1 MVDCFNNYFASVF
14 TPEDTSSMPTVP
26 DCADIQCSDINF
38 TEYEVLSKLSKL
50 RPDKAAGPDNLLP
63 RFLIQIKDL
72 IAYPLY
78 LLFRK
83 SLDNGCVPED
93 WKCANVCPVFK
104 KGSRNKVDNYRPIS
118 LTSQICKV
126 FESVIRDQV
135 VTHLE
140 ENKLILDSQHGFRK
154 GRSCLTNLLTFLDKV
169 TSYAD
174 AGEAVDVVF
183 LDFAKA
189 FDKVPHMRL
198 LHKLKSHGING
209 KLFCWITDWLSNRK
223 QRVCINWSLSD
234 WQYVLSGVPQGSV
247 LGPILFLIFINDI
260 DNDITSWI
268 LKFADD
274 TKMFSSVCNSIDYKK
289 FQDDINRLFNWT
301 KNWQMSFNID
311 KCKIMHIGRHNKLYD
326 YSLGGQLLTS
336 VSEEKDLGVI
346 ISKDLKV
353 SQQCAA
359 AYSKASKILG
369 LINRSVVYKTSE
381 VMLRLYKSVVRPH
394 LEFCIVAWSPYY
406 QKDKDLLERIQR
418 RFTKM
423 IPELRDLPYT
433 KRLDRLKLW
442 TLEERRIRA
451 DLLEVFKM
459 IHGFTNVKFESFF
472 QFDINTRTRGHS
484 YKLQKSRFN
493 KDLRRY
499 FFSDRIINTWNSLD
513 DQTVSASTV
522 NSFKK
527 NLDKFRTT
535 RRWVNIWTDVSR
547 P

>member
-1 MVDCFNNYFASVF
+1 
-14 TPEDTSSMPTVP
+14 
-26 DCADIQCSDINF
+26 
-38 TEYEVLSKLSKL
+38 
-50 RPDKAAGPDNLLP
+50 
-63 RFLIQIKDL
+63 
-72 IAYPLY
+72 
-78 LLFRK
+78 
-83 SLDNGCVPED
+83 
-93 WKCANVCPVFK
+93 
-104 KGSRNKVDNYRPIS
+104 
-118 LTSQICKV
+118 
-126 FESVIRDQV
+126 
-135 VTHLE
+135 
-140 ENKLILDSQHGFRK
+140 
-154 GRSCLTNLLTFLDKV
+154 
-169 TSYAD
+169 
-174 AGEAVDVVF
+174 
-183 LDFAKA
+183 
-189 FDKVPHMRL
+189 
-198 LHKLKSHGING
+198 
-209 KLFCWITDWLSNRK
+209 
-223 QRVCINWSLSD
+223 
-234 WQYVLSGVPQGSV
+234 
-247 LGPILFLIFINDI
+247 
-260 DNDITSWI
+260 
-268 LKFADD
+268 
-274 TKMFSSVCNSIDYKK
+274 MFSSVCNSIDYKK